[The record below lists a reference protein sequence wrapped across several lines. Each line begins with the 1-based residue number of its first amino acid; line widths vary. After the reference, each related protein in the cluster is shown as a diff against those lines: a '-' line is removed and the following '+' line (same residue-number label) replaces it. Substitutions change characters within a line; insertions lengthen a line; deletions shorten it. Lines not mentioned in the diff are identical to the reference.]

1 MAATPPTSM
10 TPEQTTNIATVIA
23 LLVFVALVA
32 FMLRRARENREAAL
46 AALAPKV
53 AGDDTLEGGARH
65 PEAFDEPTEEDLDM
79 MGDLLGDD
87 DED

>member
-1 MAATPPTSM
+1 MAATPPTTM
-10 TPEQTTNIATVIA
+10 TPEQTTNVATVIA

-53 AGDDTLEGGARH
+53 AGDDALEGGARH

-79 MGDLLGDD
+79 MGDLLSDD